1 MMNMEDYDAYKIY
14 IALKSHFNSDYD
26 FNKYNGKTSVSVDSF
41 LKRNDRP
48 FFGKVGRKYKD
59 DTKEF
64 FISNFIKDPKG
75 WVGNFTDDNFVQ
87 YQKRKQSL
95 KYTYENDVLNLL
107 RKYQSYD
114 KLFEVKDGQH
124 PMLLKQFLGDKVQIE
139 TMCIFETLFDYCK
152 EWDKQISEKIV
163 WPVTKKLI
171 KNYNSVLTFDVDSYR
186 VETIKLYKEYL

>member
-1 MMNMEDYDAYKIY
+1 M
-14 IALKSHFNSDYD
+14 
-26 FNKYNGKTSVSVDSF
+26 
-41 LKRNDRP
+41 
-48 FFGKVGRKYKD
+48 
-59 DTKEF
+59 
-64 FISNFIKDPKG
+64 
-75 WVGNFTDDNFVQ
+75 
-87 YQKRKQSL
+87 
-95 KYTYENDVLNLL
+95 LNLL

-114 KLFEVKDGQH
+114 KLFEVKGGQH

>member
-1 MMNMEDYDAYKIY
+1 M
-14 IALKSHFNSDYD
+14 
-26 FNKYNGKTSVSVDSF
+26 
-41 LKRNDRP
+41 
-48 FFGKVGRKYKD
+48 
-59 DTKEF
+59 
-64 FISNFIKDPKG
+64 
-75 WVGNFTDDNFVQ
+75 
-87 YQKRKQSL
+87 
-95 KYTYENDVLNLL
+95 LNLL
-107 RKYQSYD
+107 RKYQSYN

>member
-1 MMNMEDYDAYKIY
+1 M
-14 IALKSHFNSDYD
+14 
-26 FNKYNGKTSVSVDSF
+26 
-41 LKRNDRP
+41 
-48 FFGKVGRKYKD
+48 
-59 DTKEF
+59 
-64 FISNFIKDPKG
+64 
-75 WVGNFTDDNFVQ
+75 
-87 YQKRKQSL
+87 
-95 KYTYENDVLNLL
+95 LNLL

-114 KLFEVKDGQH
+114 KLFKVKDGQH

-139 TMCIFETLFDYCK
+139 TMCIFETLFNYCK